1 MKRYL
6 IIFWLAI
13 ATQMY
18 AQKTTREGF
27 IVLPEELST
36 YAKLSELEKYYSGS
50 KSLSSL
56 TFSTK
61 IPWYVYSDRN
71 KNKTMESPN
80 SSIPFG
86 RELDFMQPLLVKEI
100 QGSWLHV
107 YIPYEL
113 KKGRANDRPV
123 DVGWIKVDK
132 TVLSGYPVLTDQGA
146 TKKAMALISIQE
158 GVLEQ
163 SQLENLSKKYDL
175 WWDPAGRE
183 KKKESGKFKIY
194 YILKER
200 GGMKLLSSTD
210 NLSTDKIS
218 LQNDVDGWM
227 RNYHLTSW
235 DSRLCLEPA
244 YGRRIEA
251 SYPNKTADI
260 YATEGLLN
268 AWSKSGHVNTRGRV
282 KKFKLQQSM
291 LEPEIMRMPI
301 LETPKSNS
309 SKTTKV
315 ATVGNVAGEEISDQD
330 KANWTRELNKL
341 EEQQK
346 NVNVVFV
353 VDATVSMKPYYK
365 SVAESIQRI
374 VNQNLSSGFNSKLKF
389 GAVVYRDY
397 ADGDEAYEHFRL
409 TSDEE
414 ALEKW
419 LLEVKCQSKDKDLPE
434 AQYNGIIEGLKKV
447 GLQKG
452 QSNIMIL
459 IGDAG
464 NHEESKDKMKRTI
477 DQAVTA
483 MADYQM
489 NLVTFQ
495 VKYNTQYDA
504 FIKFNDDAME
514 YLYMLSNAVNKI
526 KGIRTELKPS
536 KNYDNTYNLTFKTSQ
551 GDDISDL
558 FMFGSFTYAPDRTQM
573 NSDVLE
579 GNIRDATQA
588 YLTQINNR
596 IQEIK
601 RLRGGEVSSSGSMG
615 AYDEEVAKVICS
627 YCSDD
632 EQKFKECLRF
642 VSSLGDFSYVGYT
655 NIDMYGDGD
664 VYNPIVFLSRTEFN
678 KLQKSFQ
685 ALQASGSMSQMKQSL
700 YEALI
705 NQTQI
710 ITGDP
715 EEVIADKTLNEIW
728 EILLNIPFDYN
739 NIYGDLKYQKLRDIK
754 SLNSSSFRSFLTA
767 FTNKSANFSPNRYRN
782 RSFPL
787 ANQTFYWVPLKDFP
801 GNE

>member
-1 MKRYL
+1 M
-6 IIFWLAI
+6 IFWLAI

-50 KSLSSL
+50 KPLSSL

-61 IPWYVYSDRN
+61 IPWYIYSDRN
-71 KNKTMESPN
+71 KNRTMESPN
-80 SSIPFG
+80 SAIPFG

-113 KKGRANDRPV
+113 KKGIANDRPV

-132 TVLSGYPVLTDQGA
+132 TVMSGYPVLTDQGA
-146 TKKAMALISIQE
+146 TKKAMALISFQE
-158 GVLEQ
+158 GVLDE
-163 SQLENLSKKYDL
+163 SQLKNLSKKYDL
-175 WWDPAGRE
+175 WWDPSGRD
-183 KKKESGKFKIY
+183 KKELSNKFKIY

-210 NLSTDKIS
+210 NLSIDKKS

-227 RNYHLTSW
+227 RNSHLTSW

-244 YGRRIEA
+244 YGRSIEV
-251 SYPNKTADI
+251 SYPNKTADV
-260 YATEGLLN
+260 YATESFLD
-268 AWSKSGHVNTRGRV
+268 AWSRSGHVTIKGRL
-282 KKFKLQQSM
+282 KNFKLQRSM
-291 LEPEIMRMPI
+291 LEPEIMRMQI
-301 LETPKSNS
+301 LETPESNS

-315 ATVGNVAGEEISDQD
+315 ATVGNVAGEEITDEE
-330 KANWTRELNKL
+330 KAEWIRELNKL
-341 EEQQK
+341 EAQQK

-353 VDATVSMKPYYK
+353 VDATISMKPYYK
-365 SVAESIQRI
+365 SVAQSIQRI
-374 VNQNLSSGFNSKLKF
+374 VDQNLSSGFDSKLKF
-389 GAVVYRDY
+389 GAVIYRDY
-397 ADGDEAYEHFRL
+397 ADGNEAYDYFRL

-419 LLEVKCQSKDKDLPE
+419 LLEVKCQSKDKDSPE

-495 VKYNTQYDA
+495 VKYNTQNDA
-504 FIKFNDDAME
+504 FIKFNDDAQE
-514 YLYMLSNAVNKI
+514 YLYMLSNAVNNIEGI
-526 KGIRTELKPS
+526 KTELTDS
-536 KNYDNTYNLTFKTSQ
+536 DYDNTYKLAFKTSQ

-558 FMFGSFTYAPDRTQM
+558 FMFGSFTHAPDFTQM
-573 NSDVLE
+573 NSDILE

-588 YLTQINNR
+588 YLNQINER
-596 IQEIK
+596 IQVIK
-601 RLRGGEVSSSGSMG
+601 RLKDG
-615 AYDEEVAKVICS
+615 
-627 YCSDD
+627 
-632 EQKFKECLRF
+632 KF
-642 VSSLGDFSYVGYT
+642 S
-655 NIDMYGDGD
+655 
-664 VYNPIVFLSRTEFN
+664 
-678 KLQKSFQ
+678 
-685 ALQASGSMSQMKQSL
+685 
-700 YEALI
+700 
-705 NQTQI
+705 
-710 ITGDP
+710 
-715 EEVIADKTLNEIW
+715 
-728 EILLNIPFDYN
+728 
-739 NIYGDLKYQKLRDIK
+739 
-754 SLNSSSFRSFLTA
+754 
-767 FTNKSANFSPNRYRN
+767 
-782 RSFPL
+782 
-787 ANQTFYWVPLKDFP
+787 
-801 GNE
+801 